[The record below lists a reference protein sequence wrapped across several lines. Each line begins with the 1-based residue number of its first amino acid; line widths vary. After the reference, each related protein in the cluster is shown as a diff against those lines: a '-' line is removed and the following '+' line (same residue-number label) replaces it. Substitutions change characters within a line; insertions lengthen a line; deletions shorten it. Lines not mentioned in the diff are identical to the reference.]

1 VGAEPTDKTIS
12 ATGASEYLHDF
23 TTKQIGAW
31 THTRTSVATAPDE
44 SGVIQTY
51 ASGEPAWYRDQGL
64 QLEDSS
70 TNKVDSS
77 SLTGG
82 SWINSG
88 ATISTHGTILDP
100 AGDPAQDVADNGV
113 NSGVVYSSVY
123 SDASDTASIYAR
135 TVSGSGTAHLLAGRN
150 NASPNLETLTDA
162 WQRFDYTM
170 PDEWLHAI
178 DYRSGSG
185 GTPSLGEALLA
196 FPQTEAKTFA
206 TSYIPTSGS
215 TVTRSATFCSATFA
229 ELGAPLPAGGLTND
243 FCFQLVVSFSEDWE
257 DIPISGDRLL
267 SIAGSESSRCALT
280 KSFADRW
287 TWETYDVSRGA
298 QSCFFLQS
306 EWVDTVP
313 KAGEAWDFRVRNSST
328 SGCTVWML
336 GAKRGNVNDTQG
348 LPTDGVDT
356 VDLGSHIGG
365 INIFSSV
372 RVHKFRIVPEALSD
386 EDIEA
391 WT

>member
-1 VGAEPTDKTIS
+1 MAYQVTALYDQESGEAPLKWGKNAVAEGEFSANAGRVMVDDVLCTPVSWTASEVVFVPVASSRPDGNYSVHFDNEPLVLAFVTHPQDQTIS
-12 ATGASEYLHDF
+12 ATAPVNEYLHDF

-31 THTRTSVATAPDE
+31 THARTSVATAPDE

-64 QLEDSS
+64 QLENAS
-70 TNKVDSS
+70 TNYVVNSSDPSPVVTWPSS
-77 SLTGG
+77 SLTYETH
-82 SWINSG
+82 
-88 ATISTHGTILDP
+88 ATIP
-100 AGDPAQDVADNGV
+100 A
-113 NSGVVYSSVY
+113 
-123 SDASDTASIYAR
+123 
-135 TVSGSGTAHLLAGRN
+135 
-150 NASPNLETLTDA
+150 
-162 WQRFDYTM
+162 
-170 PDEWLHAI
+170 PD
-178 DYRSGSG
+178 G
-185 GTPSLGEALLA
+185 A
-196 FPQTEAKTFA
+196 FP
-206 TSYIPTSGS
+206 TSYIPTSGA
-215 TVTRSATFCSATFA
+215 TVTRSDTFCTATFA

-243 FCFQLVVSFSEDWE
+243 FCFQLVVSFPADWE
-257 DIPISGDRLL
+257 DIPTSGNRIL
-267 SIAGSESSRCALT
+267 SIAGSASSRCALT
-280 KSFADRW
+280 KSVADRW

-336 GAKRGNVNDTQG
+336 GAKRGNGSDTQG

-372 RVHKFRIVPEALSD
+372 RVHKFRLVPEALSD
-386 EDIEA
+386 AEIEA